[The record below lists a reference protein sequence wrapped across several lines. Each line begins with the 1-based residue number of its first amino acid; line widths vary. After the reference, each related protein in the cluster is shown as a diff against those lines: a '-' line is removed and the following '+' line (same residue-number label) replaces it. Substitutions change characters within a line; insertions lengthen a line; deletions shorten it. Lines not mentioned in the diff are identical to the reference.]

1 MKYLIYGTLL
11 LTEKKLRNY
20 LVFLKGLMIFVNYIV
35 ALTFTIKVI

>member
-1 MKYLIYGTLL
+1 MKYLIYETLL

-20 LVFLKGLMIFVNYIV
+20 LVFLKDLMIFVNYIV